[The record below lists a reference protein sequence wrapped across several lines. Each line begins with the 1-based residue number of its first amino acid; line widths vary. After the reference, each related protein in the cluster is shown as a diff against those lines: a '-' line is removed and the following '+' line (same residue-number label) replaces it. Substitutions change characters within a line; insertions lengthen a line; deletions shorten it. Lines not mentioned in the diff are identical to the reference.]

1 MEQNKFRGTTAKTE
15 DDTNFQ
21 MSNTIAFDESAR
33 QKTVIQDLKT
43 FVVDNEEKW
52 GCNLNIIKKN
62 DENTF

>member
-21 MSNTIAFDESAR
+21 MSNTIAFDESAL

-43 FVVDNEEKW
+43 FVVDNEEK
-52 GCNLNIIKKN
+52 
-62 DENTF
+62 